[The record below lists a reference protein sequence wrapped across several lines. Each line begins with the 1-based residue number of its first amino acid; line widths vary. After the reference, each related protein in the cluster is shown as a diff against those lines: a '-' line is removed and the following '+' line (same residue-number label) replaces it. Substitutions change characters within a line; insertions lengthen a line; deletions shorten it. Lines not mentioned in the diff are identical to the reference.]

1 MKCNNTSAQF
11 EMWSLFPMDFPGSTE
26 VKNSLMADSCR
37 SLTENKKILESNYP
51 SIKKLKKKNSPASAG
66 DTRDEGLIPGLKR
79 SPGVGNGNLPQYF
92 CLKNPMDRGAWR
104 ATVHGV
110 AKSQTQP
117 SVHAHLRMH
126 THTHTHTHSS
136 LV

>member
-1 MKCNNTSAQF
+1 MG
-11 EMWSLFPMDFPGSTE
+11 FPGDTV
-26 VKNSLMADSCR
+26 VKNLP
-37 SLTENKKILESNYP
+37 T
-51 SIKKLKKKNSPASAG
+51 SAG

-126 THTHTHTHSS
+126 THTHTHTLFSS
-136 LV
+136 LNFKETSSHHLTCLECFTLGPLASLQRTIRIVCKL